1 MRLVLLGLPGAGKGT
16 QGELVAEKYGIP
28 HISSGSLIR
37 EVVAS
42 GTGVGREVDSYVRR
56 GELIPDGLAIEMV
69 SERIS
74 RADCAPGWI
83 LDGFPAL
90 CSRP

>member
-16 QGELVAEKYGIP
+16 QGEMVAEKYGIP

-56 GELIPDGLAIEMV
+56 GE
-69 SERIS
+69 
-74 RADCAPGWI
+74 
-83 LDGFPAL
+83 
-90 CSRP
+90 